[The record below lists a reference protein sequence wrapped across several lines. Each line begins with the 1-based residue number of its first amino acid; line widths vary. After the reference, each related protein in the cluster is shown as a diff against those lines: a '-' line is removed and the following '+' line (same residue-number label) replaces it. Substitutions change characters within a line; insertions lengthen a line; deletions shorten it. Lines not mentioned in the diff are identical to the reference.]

1 MPDLTISLLPELR
14 ATRLPD
20 LPLPDDLQAPAY
32 GGHSILNLPGTVARA
47 LGAGAFGAAPLAVP
61 GLDDLAGGAKRVIL
75 LLMDSLA
82 LHRFQAWLPDNPFW
96 ARLLQDGLLA
106 PLTSISP
113 STTSAALTA
122 LWSGAPAARHGVTGY
137 EMWLREYTLVANM
150 ISHYPIAYQK
160 GGGDLTHAGF
170 EPLEFL
176 SLPTLD
182 GHLAGHGIPTYVFQ
196 HFAIIHSNLSRML
209 SRQAER
215 RAIASAAD
223 LCISLRDLL
232 ESQPGAPLYAWVYWS
247 EVDHL
252 SHRHGPDDAR
262 PRAEFAHFTHAF
274 ERFFFNDLS
283 PAARKDTLFLLAAD
297 HGGITVPN
305 GDPHYMLS
313 SHPNLA
319 RRVLV
324 WAGENRLPFLYVR
337 PGQLEAVREYIEKT
351 WRNQFVV
358 LESAN
363 ALHAGLFGPPPFH
376 EEILNRIGD
385 LVLLPR
391 NDAFLWWHNR
401 EDWLVGRHGGLH
413 PEEML
418 VPLLAARLG

>member
-1 MPDLTISLLPELR
+1 MPDITDSLLPALR

-32 GGHSILNLPGTVARA
+32 DGNSILNLPPTIARTLGVAP
-47 LGAGAFGAAPLAVP
+47 FGAAPLAVP
-61 GLDDLAGGAKRVIL
+61 GLENLAGGAQRVIL

-96 ARLLQDGLLA
+96 ARLMQDGLLA
-106 PLTSISP
+106 PMTSITP

-122 LWSGAPAARHGVTGY
+122 LWTGVPPARHGVTGY
-137 EMWLREYTLVANM
+137 EMWLRQYTMVANM
-150 ISHYPIAYQK
+150 ISHHPISYK
-160 GGGDLTHAGF
+160 HSGGDLTNAGF

-176 SLPTLD
+176 TLPTLD
-182 GHLAGHGIPTYVFQ
+182 GHLADHGIPTFVFQ
-196 HFAIIHSNLSRML
+196 HYSIIHSNLSRML
-209 SRQAER
+209 SRHAER
-215 RAIASAAD
+215 HPVGSASD

-232 ESQPGAPLYAWVYWS
+232 ESRPGAPFYAWVYWS
-247 EVDHL
+247 EVDSL
-252 SHRHGPDDAR
+252 SHRHGPDSAR
-262 PRAEFAHFTHAF
+262 PRAEFAHFTQAF
-274 ERFFFNDLS
+274 ERFFYNELS

-305 GDPHYMLS
+305 GDPHYMLT

-351 WRNQFVV
+351 WPRQFVV

-376 EEILNRIGD
+376 GDILTRIGD
-385 LVLLPR
+385 LTLLPR
-391 NDAFLWWHNR
+391 NDAFLWWHDK

-413 PEEML
+413 PEEMR